1 VAAHDRV
8 VMRAKE
14 DVVTFGHGDMGRF
27 EFVRLSSLRAA
38 QLIGGCTPRIP
49 ASCKPTST
57 ALREV
62 TQGKVRA
69 VSAADAEVVTAQ

>member
-1 VAAHDRV
+1 VAADDRV
-8 VMRAKE
+8 GMHVKE

-38 QLIGGCTPRIP
+38 QPIGGCTPRIP

-62 TQGKVRA
+62 IQGKVRA
-69 VSAADAEVVTAQ
+69 MSAADAEAVTA

>member
-1 VAAHDRV
+1 VAADDHV
-8 VMRAKE
+8 GMHVKE

-62 TQGKVRA
+62 IQGKVRA
-69 VSAADAEVVTAQ
+69 VSAADAEAVTA